1 MFSEALGIFD
11 SLEIREVIITY
22 FPPAAISFSP
32 IMQTQFIF
40 IHFILVSQNYHAK
53 IASSCINK
61 PVKVKNLSMVKTLL
75 KVWKLVFI
83 ILN

>member
-1 MFSEALGIFD
+1 MGGVAAGRQPEYNASMFSEALGIFD

-40 IHFILVSQNYHAK
+40 IHFILVSQ
-53 IASSCINK
+53 
-61 PVKVKNLSMVKTLL
+61 
-75 KVWKLVFI
+75 I
-83 ILN
+83 IMQRLPPPA